1 MTEGWREED
10 RHGERIGGEE
20 RESGRQ
26 KERASERQ
34 SLRFISRTT
43 VPEV

>member
-10 RHGERIGGEE
+10 RHGERIGREE

-26 KERASERQ
+26 KERESERQ

>member
-1 MTEGWREED
+1 MREGWREED

-26 KERASERQ
+26 KERESERQ

>member
-1 MTEGWREED
+1 MRDGWREED

-26 KERASERQ
+26 KETESERQ

-43 VPEV
+43 VPEE

>member
-1 MTEGWREED
+1 MREGWREED

-26 KERASERQ
+26 RERVRGTD
-34 SLRFISRTT
+34 F
-43 VPEV
+43 EVYF

>member
-1 MTEGWREED
+1 MRERWREED

-26 KERASERQ
+26 KERVRGTKIAVY
-34 SLRFISRTT
+34 F
-43 VPEV
+43 